1 MTDRDPDAH
10 SSPECDPRTARMPEV
25 LRLSTALAEQMLA
38 SQIMGRAISGDQL
51 AALVGAARLLQDSNV
66 PWPPLV
72 HEVVQDLADR
82 MDTAGPQPDGVL

>member
-10 SSPECDPRTARMPEV
+10 SIPDSDPQAARMPEV

-38 SQIMGRAISGDQL
+38 SQITGRSISGDQL

-72 HEVVQDLADR
+72 HEVVQELADR
-82 MDTAGPQPDGVL
+82 MDAAGPQSDGAA